1 MKRKSLESI
10 RFSPFQPSAAFHM
23 EAGHLLC
30 NLLVGKCQLYLIVTA
45 IIVIVITFY
54 LLFSSERPKWTKSFP
69 EVIDLTLEKDL
80 NLLCNATGNPQPTF
94 EWFQNS
100 RALKT

>member
-1 MKRKSLESI
+1 
-10 RFSPFQPSAAFHM
+10 M
-23 EAGHLLC
+23 ETGHLLC